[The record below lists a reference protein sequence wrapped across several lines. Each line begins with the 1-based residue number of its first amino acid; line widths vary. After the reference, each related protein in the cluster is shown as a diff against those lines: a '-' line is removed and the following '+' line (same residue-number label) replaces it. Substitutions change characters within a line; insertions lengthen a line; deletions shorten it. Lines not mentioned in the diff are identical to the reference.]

1 MSSSPVATEAFTCF
15 LAQLEAGGPGTDG
28 GGAPD
33 GGAGNAPAWFMPV
46 VAALFD
52 GQPVEAA
59 TDWAR
64 RVYGEVQRLE
74 GRIPFGVVH
83 DWHSRTVLPM
93 LVAASVRRGGT
104 GAELETV
111 RDLHERALAG
121 EPGTESEWAAA
132 LEPALREVYR
142 LAYAFADAFATAAA
156 NARAYAAVNDY
167 GEERAEERAGE
178 KSEGKA
184 EEFAA
189 YYEELNTGAHAR
201 SFADAHALAN
211 SRAVAA
217 AYANEDAR
225 AYAEAYPGAY
235 VHAYALAEAN
245 REVADGQE
253 DERCRTAYGR
263 LADGLVGSLEKSAAS

>member
-1 MSSSPVATEAFTCF
+1 MSSSPVAAEAFSCF
-15 LAQLEAGGPGTDG
+15 LAQLEADGPGTGG
-28 GGAPD
+28 GGARSAE
-33 GGAGNAPAWFMPV
+33 GVTAPEWFVPV
-46 VAALFD
+46 AAALFD

-64 RVYGEVQRLE
+64 RVYGEVERLE

-83 DWHSRTVLPM
+83 DWHLRTALPM
-93 LVAASVRRGGT
+93 LVAASARRGGT

-111 RDLHERALAG
+111 RALHERAAAG
-121 EPGTESEWAAA
+121 DPGTESEWAAA

-142 LAYAFADAFATAAA
+142 LAYAYADAFATATA
-156 NARAYAAVNDY
+156 NARAYAAANDY
-167 GEERAEERAGE
+167 GEE
-178 KSEGKA
+178 KT

-189 YYEELNTGAHAR
+189 YYAKLNTGANAR

-217 AYANEDAR
+217 AYANGDAR

-253 DERCRTAYGR
+253 DERCRAAYGR
-263 LADGLVGSLEKSAAS
+263 LAEGLAESLERAAAAA